1 MLPGNLYKESDMTT
15 SCFGGIHNFNSNRS
29 SPNFVAGMEKITEL
43 KGAMNIVSKAAQT
56 CRSLARQ
63 LNSEHNTNNRR
74 YSTDPFFLALDYL
87 SFHTY
92 SVGRSKF
99 KYCYRSLNEI
109 QKLCKQNEKELKH
122 FEKNFVNQ
130 YSKSPR
136 VQTSMSASNI
146 SWEMHQLRQQ
156 GANFY
161 DKAEPLACRVES
173 SIGHAEI
180 FHTRRTTKTSL
191 NLSDAIGH
199 FRNVVNSIS

>member
-1 MLPGNLYKESDMTT
+1 MTT
-15 SCFGGIHNFNSNRS
+15 SCFGGIHNFNSHRS
-29 SPNFVAGMEKITEL
+29 NPNFVAGMEKITEL

-56 CRSLARQ
+56 CRSLVRQ
-63 LNSEHNTNNRR
+63 LNSEHNKNNRR
-74 YSTDPFFLALDYL
+74 FSPAPFFLALDYL

-146 SWEMHQLRQQ
+146 RWEIDQLRQQ

-161 DKAEPLACRVES
+161 DKAEPLACTVES
-173 SIGHAEI
+173 SIRHAEI
-180 FHTRRTTKTSL
+180 FHAGRHTHTPL
-191 NLSDAIGH
+191 NLRDAIYH
-199 FRNVVNSIS
+199 FRYVVNSDS